1 MFFSFHKSNENTDD
15 DDGDD
20 DDNDDDDNN
29 TDDDDGDDDDDN
41 DVDADDDTDGALLWK
56 TLGLLRS
63 QLRVS
68 QLQIICDH
76 FKLLGFFEIV
86 LFSTNLHNP
95 TGCINA
101 AGTIWAFLQQVIS
114 ACVKC

>member
-1 MFFSFHKSNENTDD
+1 MFFSFHKSNE
-15 DDGDD
+15 
-20 DDNDDDDNN
+20 N

-56 TLGLLRS
+56 TTLGLLRS

-68 QLQIICDH
+68 QLQIICNH

-86 LFSTNLHNP
+86 LF
-95 TGCINA
+95 
-101 AGTIWAFLQQVIS
+101 
-114 ACVKC
+114 

>member
-41 DVDADDDTDGALLWK
+41 DDNDVDADDDTDGALLWK
-56 TLGLLRS
+56 TTLGLLRS

-76 FKLLGFFEIV
+76 FKLLGIFEIV
-86 LFSTNLHNP
+86 LFSTYLHNP
-95 TGCINA
+95 NGCINA
-101 AGTIWAFLQQVIS
+101 SGTIWTILQQVI
-114 ACVKC
+114 